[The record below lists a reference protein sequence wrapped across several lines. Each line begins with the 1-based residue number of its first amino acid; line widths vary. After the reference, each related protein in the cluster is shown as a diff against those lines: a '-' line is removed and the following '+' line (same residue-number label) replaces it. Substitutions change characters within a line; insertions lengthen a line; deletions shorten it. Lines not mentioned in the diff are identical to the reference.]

1 VGGGV
6 KMADDR
12 TVYKFEGD
20 ASGLIRASK
29 AAKTSIQSLG
39 TTSKKTDTQLK
50 NMRVQSTLLSR
61 SLLKLNAAF
70 MAGAKSSGMFAA
82 ATLAAGAALGRFFQN
97 MADAQNELS
106 DLSSRTGVST
116 KSLAGL
122 RLAAKGSGQD
132 FKAVSSALKPLA
144 LRLGQAN
151 LGMKTAIL
159 GFKAVGVTSLRA
171 ADGGLKSAD
180 AVLLEMTETLS
191 GMENPTERAAA
202 ASLALGSAGTKLVQA
217 LGGESLKEFSDAAE
231 KFGMDTGPAA
241 ARAADEWQR
250 SMANLDL
257 VMRPFTTDVMV
268 WATRQIN
275 NFSLAWVY
283 LSTLLEELSKNILPN
298 MGSALLLAFVDL
310 NIKAVGYADS
320 ILQTF
325 MGAAEGYAKLIELIT
340 GNTAISDKVS
350 EYSLK
355 MKDAADG
362 IKKYW
367 DGVKEDI
374 GTNSELGKS
383 FEKATEK
390 AKEFWD
396 WQNKILEQRT
406 GGGLSTP
413 GGGAGGWED
422 IDLSRS
428 GGAGIVEEGEWEPDI
443 DLSAS
448 GGKLIEIHDQAL
460 EKLGETSKILDGITG
475 QMTDLTDPTG
485 LFRDIL
491 GEISGTMEAI
501 AEADFSNLQ
510 DTLGVVSGGF
520 KALGNIMKGVID
532 QQIRANDEL
541 TEKQKKNLKIL
552 FAIQKASA
560 ITSIVIDT
568 ATAIMRALAEL
579 GPVAGGIAS
588 GFITATGI
596 AQVATVASQKPPFH
610 IGGIIPA
617 APGRQGVQINALPGE
632 AVLNRDATAGLGA
645 EGVADLNSGRGGSSP
660 VMVEMVYKHRV
671 FDVFVSDNISKGGP
685 LSDAINSGRRV
696 GHRSRG

>member
-1 VGGGV
+1 
-6 KMADDR
+6 MADDR

-29 AAKTSIQSLG
+29 AAKTSIKSLG

-70 MAGAKSSGMFAA
+70 KAGVKSSGMFAA
-82 ATLAAGAALGRFFQN
+82 ATLAAGAAMGRFMQN

-202 ASLALGSAGTKLVQA
+202 AALALGSAGTKLVQA

-268 WATRQIN
+268 WATRQVN

-325 MGAAEGYAKLIELIT
+325 MSAAEGYAKLIELIT

-350 EYSLK
+350 EYSRK

-374 GTNSELGKS
+374 GTNSELGQS

-396 WQNKILEQRT
+396 WQNKILEQRA
-406 GGGLSTP
+406 GGGLPTP
-413 GGGAGGWED
+413 GGVSSAAD
-422 IDLSRS
+422 IDLSAS
-428 GGAGIVEEGEWEPDI
+428 GGAGIVEHGDGLGI

-460 EKLGETSKILDGITG
+460 EKLGETSEILDGLHG
-475 QMTDLTDPTG
+475 KMTDLTDPTG

-501 AEADFSNLQ
+501 AEADFSTLEG
-510 DTLGVVSGGF
+510 TLGAVSAGF
-520 KALGNIMKGVID
+520 KSLGNIMKGVID

-568 ATAIMRALAEL
+568 ASAIVRALAEL

-588 GFITATGI
+588 GFIAATGI
-596 AQVATVASQKPPFH
+596 AQAATVASQKPPFH

-645 EGVADLNSGRGGSSP
+645 EGVADLNSGRGGSNP